1 MPLSLFCCLIALG
14 TDQVLFLQASWTL
27 KTRALTEQVY
37 VDEVEVDEEGI
48 AEIFMDDNSIAQMA
62 RPGTS
67 LKKPTTG
74 LGAPSQ
80 AVR

>member
-1 MPLSLFCCLIALG
+1 M
-14 TDQVLFLQASWTL
+14 
-27 KTRALTEQVY
+27 
-37 VDEVEVDEEGI
+37 DEEGI
-48 AEIFMDDNSIAQMA
+48 AEILMDDNSIAQMA

-80 AVR
+80 AVRWDNARVVIITI